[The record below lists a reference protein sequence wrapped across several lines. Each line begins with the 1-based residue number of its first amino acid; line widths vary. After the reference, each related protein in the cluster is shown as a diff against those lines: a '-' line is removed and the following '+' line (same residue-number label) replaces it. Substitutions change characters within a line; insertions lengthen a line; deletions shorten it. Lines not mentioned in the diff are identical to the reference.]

1 MESAVYKLKRIARM
15 LRLIA
20 SDGVVADIELSPGA
34 EWIDDWFV
42 LDKIDDKTF
51 IISEPRYYLKNNSY
65 LIMGDSQAF
74 LFDVGSGKRNIA
86 PIVRSLT
93 SLPLTV
99 IISHSHS
106 DHLGSIDQFPGC
118 AIADLPINRKHTRE
132 GIFTPSWLMYSNIC
146 RRPRIQ
152 VLRWLKINELL
163 DLGNRYLRV
172 IHVPGHSA
180 DSIAL
185 LDHANGMLFAGDF
198 LYHGNLIATLGGD
211 LADYLTS
218 VRSLIGWTE
227 GNELIFPA
235 HYTTRLPADLLLEVE
250 AALVKIIKGR
260 VEGRRYVFNRKYPVN
275 DKVGLI
281 TSKRLIR
288 SAARKLYQSSME
300 PEDEFALEKT
310 RY

>member
-1 MESAVYKLKRIARM
+1 MESAVYKLKRIVRM

-20 SDGVVADIELSPGA
+20 SGGVVANIELNPGA

-42 LDKIDDKTF
+42 LEKINDQTF

-65 LIMGDSQAF
+65 LILGDSQAI

-86 PIVRSLT
+86 PVVRSLT
-93 SLPLTV
+93 CLPLTV

-106 DHLGSIDQFPGC
+106 DHLGSIDEFEGC
-118 AIADLPINRKHTRE
+118 AIADLPINRKHTRD
-132 GIFTPSWLMYSNIC
+132 GIFTPSFIIYSNIC
-146 RRPRIQ
+146 RRPRIRVQ
-152 VLRWLKINELL
+152 RWLKINELL

-185 LDHANGMLFAGDF
+185 LDQTNGMLFGGDF
-198 LYHGNLIATLGGD
+198 LYHGNLIATVGGD
-211 LADYLTS
+211 LFDYLTS
-218 VRSLIGWTE
+218 VRSLLEWTE

-235 HYTTRLPADLLLEVE
+235 HYATRLPADLLLDVE
-250 AALVKIIKGR
+250 AALVKIIEGR
-260 VEGRRYVFNRKYPVN
+260 VEGRRYVFSRKYSVN
-275 DKVGLI
+275 EQVGLI

-288 SAARKLYQSSME
+288 SAARKLYQAGTE
-300 PEDEFALEKT
+300 PEEELALDKIQH
-310 RY
+310 